1 MKEESLIDLKWEYKS
16 IKNEIKICYVS
27 LKMSYVDMMFY
38 IKENKIENKALRLTI
53 FDEGYNIS
61 TRNIVY
67 DEETYNRGYKLT
79 ISHIKRG
86 DRIIYRHKTTNYY
99 ENIYTK
105 RYASENN
112 FDDGIFV
119 NQQDIILE
127 CSMSNIFFIKEDKI
141 YTPHRNLPILNGIMK
156 EHIFEICKNL
166 NIEVIERETSLK
178 EIENFDFVF
187 ISNSLMKVMKVSQ
200 INKIVYPVSNEIFN
214 KIIHYCGT

>member
-1 MKEESLIDLKWEYKS
+1 
-16 IKNEIKICYVS
+16 
-27 LKMSYVDMMFY
+27 
-38 IKENKIENKALRLTI
+38 
-53 FDEGYNIS
+53 
-61 TRNIVY
+61 
-67 DEETYNRGYKLT
+67 
-79 ISHIKRG
+79 
-86 DRIIYRHKTTNYY
+86 
-99 ENIYTK
+99 
-105 RYASENN
+105 
-112 FDDGIFV
+112 
-119 NQQDIILE
+119 
-127 CSMSNIFFIKEDKI
+127 MSNIFFIKEDKI